1 MYVIQKNYCT
11 FIKPEI
17 FHRYDSAQSAKIM
30 YI

>member
-1 MYVIQKNYCT
+1 MYVIQKHYCT